1 MSISTLT
8 SKGQITVPKDI
19 RDVLQLRPSDKVLI
33 TIEKGHAVLRPIHG
47 NILDIGGSIKLPEG
61 EKPIDFKKVREYTRK
76 VVARKAL
83 KGRK

>member
-19 RDVLQLRPSDKVLI
+19 RDVLHLRPSDKVLI
-33 TIEKGHAVLRPIHG
+33 TIEKDHAVLRPIHG
-47 NILDIGGSIKLPEG
+47 NILDIGGSIKIPPE
-61 EKPIDFKKVREYTRK
+61 EKPIDFKMVREKTRK
-76 VVARKAL
+76 IVARKVL